1 MEQTNLFIVIFSN
14 RGHMQT
20 HSVRIADEKLF
31 QPHVYILLFAK
42 REKKA
47 FVLVRRHLRNA
58 TTSVSHQGLGRV
70 FVFKPCQE
78 AFNSSKLPTFSLL

>member
-42 REKKA
+42 REKK
-47 FVLVRRHLRNA
+47 
-58 TTSVSHQGLGRV
+58 
-70 FVFKPCQE
+70 
-78 AFNSSKLPTFSLL
+78 LLF